1 MFSDAIQCGVRE
13 PNCFF
18 RIIAQSRSKPV
29 NSGIVT
35 NDERSKT
42 GVVAF
47 DRRPFFLDLVLAEER
62 AAYRCVGWGYFHF
75 WGLIP
80 TEIEGRLIFEP
91 TSGGTDARG
100 NNGQSNFSKR
110 PLFLFFEGVRLI
122 WPLQLA
128 WLHMAEKSRFWDS
141 RF

>member
-1 MFSDAIQCGVRE
+1 LFSNAIQCGVRE

-18 RIIAQSRSKPV
+18 RIIAQSRSKSV
-29 NSGIVT
+29 NSGIIT
-35 NDERSKT
+35 NDERIKT
-42 GVVAF
+42 GAVAF
-47 DRRPFFLDLVLAEER
+47 DRRLSFLIWSLQKSVQHIAALA
-62 AAYRCVGWGYFHF
+62 GGYFHF

-80 TEIEGRLIFEP
+80 TEVEGRLIFEP
-91 TSGGTDARG
+91 RSGGTDARG